1 MAAPLLTFVSAHGP
15 ISFQPPPPGQPDGAV
30 LVQYRGANA
39 PPTGQTWEEVRID
52 GLEDWLL
59 AFLRA
64 HLVPP
69 EPPPNPVTPPE
80 PPSVGGIVATESVD
94 YVAQVK
100 AALQAQGVNLSGPD
114 GAFEITSNV
123 AYGLRLVG
131 YGLLEKTSG
140 NMSQGYATD
149 VIVCPN
155 RVDLVDILG
164 DSGGQNTPSWGVKVN
179 EVTSDRWRTPIPP
192 PHPV

>member
-1 MAAPLLTFVSAHGP
+1 MAPPLLKFVTAHGP
-15 ISFQPPPPGQPDGAV
+15 LSFQPAATPDGPV
-30 LVQYRGANA
+30 TLQYRGGA
-39 PPTGQTWEEVRID
+39 PQTGQTWEEVRVD
-52 GLEDWLL
+52 GLEDWLI
-59 AFLRA
+59 AFLAA
-64 HLVPP
+64 HPPATPVPP
-69 EPPPNPVTPPE
+69 EV
-80 PPSVGGIVATESVD
+80 PPSGLIVATESVD

-100 AALQAQGVNLSGPD
+100 AALEAQGVSLAGPD
-114 GAFEITSNV
+114 GAFEITANV

-164 DSGGQNTPSWGVKVN
+164 DSGGQNTPSWHVKPN